1 MNIYSSC
8 ERASRVR
15 GWEALENKIA
25 SSGTNVWALMGD
37 FNCVRRSSE
46 KEGVEGSEVVKG
58 EKDEFN
64 AFINCMELE
73 DMPHNGWKFIWYRP
87 NDTTRSRI
95 DRVLVSKEWLDL
107 WQGRS
112 IYALD
117 RDISDHCPLLVQ
129 DVSLIGDPNDL
140 GSLIVG
146 GGMEGY
152 GD

>member
-46 KEGVEGSEVVKG
+46 KEGVEGYEVVKG

-73 DMPHNGWKFIWYRP
+73 DMPHNGFSSYFLGLRG
-87 NDTTRSRI
+87 
-95 DRVLVSKEWLDL
+95 SKVRL
-107 WQGRS
+107 W
-112 IYALD
+112 D
-117 RDISDHCPLLVQ
+117 
-129 DVSLIGDPNDL
+129 
-140 GSLIVG
+140 
-146 GGMEGY
+146 
-152 GD
+152 